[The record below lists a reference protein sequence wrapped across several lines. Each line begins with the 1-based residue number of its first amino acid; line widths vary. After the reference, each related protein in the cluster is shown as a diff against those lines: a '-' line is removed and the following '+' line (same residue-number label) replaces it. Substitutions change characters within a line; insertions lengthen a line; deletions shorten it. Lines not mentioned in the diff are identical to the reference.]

1 MKKKYLFLL
10 FIIFFCSC
18 SSEQDILKN
27 EEVRLM
33 KNGARMIVDYKQSA
47 EMELLETFTELL
59 PLLMSDVFFNDGLL
73 SIQVFIVNDK
83 YVALVKTEESRIIFH
98 KDDELTE
105 WQEKEAEIIFIEPF
119 FFARKKLDLPTI

>member
-1 MKKKYLFLL
+1 
-10 FIIFFCSC
+10 
-18 SSEQDILKN
+18 
-27 EEVRLM
+27 M